1 MHLKP
6 HAPAIAQDFGG
17 IIFLTNFSRLEYFLP
32 FAKLFQPRVAI
43 FLYSSRQRVNAMTGR
58 VGASSIP
65 QQAGG
70 SENLRWT
77 VPNIPSS
84 SLERTRTASGHP
96 RTVPIGASTFWPEAF
111 RHRHRAMGTA
121 IWLAFSHHTVEYP
134 TQRESET
141 RACNF
146 EAMPSSAVWPEP
158 PTAASLR
165 QTDSP
170 MRK

>member
-1 MHLKP
+1 
-6 HAPAIAQDFGG
+6 
-17 IIFLTNFSRLEYFLP
+17 
-32 FAKLFQPRVAI
+32 
-43 FLYSSRQRVNAMTGR
+43 MTGR

-65 QQAGG
+65 QQAGRP
-70 SENLRWT
+70 ENLRWT

-84 SLERTRTASGHP
+84 SLERTRTAGGHP

-170 MRK
+170 MRKWTVRSSRSLAPKAISSPDTTTWTRFPMEHRSYLINKKIKTMHTQ